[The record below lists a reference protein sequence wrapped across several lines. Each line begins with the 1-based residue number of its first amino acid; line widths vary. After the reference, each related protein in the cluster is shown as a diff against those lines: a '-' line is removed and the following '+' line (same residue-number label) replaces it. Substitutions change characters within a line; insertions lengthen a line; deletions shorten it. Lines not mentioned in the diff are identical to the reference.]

1 MVWYR
6 TIVLYFNET
15 QASETKCT
23 EVCRSNYPAKR
34 ARGKFPKACTGFNDE
49 YCLDN
54 IMARNEKIIK
64 LLATGFGSGLS
75 PFAPGTMGTLVG
87 IPICLACLP
96 LTWPARFLVVIVLSA
111 LAIYISGCAEIIYQ
125 KKDDQRIVIDEIA
138 GFQVAMLPVAIT
150 GLNICAAFVL
160 FRIFD
165 IWKPFPVN
173 KLQDLP
179 GGWGV
184 VIDDVAAGI
193 YAGVLMLAL
202 NYAGVI

>member
-1 MVWYR
+1 MG
-6 TIVLYFNET
+6 
-15 QASETKCT
+15 AS
-23 EVCRSNYPAKR
+23 
-34 ARGKFPKACTGFNDE
+34 
-49 YCLDN
+49 
-54 IMARNEKIIK
+54 EKIIK

-87 IPICLACLP
+87 IPICLVCLP
-96 LTWPARFLVVIVLSA
+96 LTWPVRFLFVIILSA
-111 LAIYISGCAEIIYQ
+111 LAIFVSGRAETIYS

-165 IWKPFPVN
+165 IWKPFPIRN
-173 KLQDLP
+173 LQNLP

-184 VIDDVAAGI
+184 VVDDIAAGI
-193 YAGVLMLAL
+193 YAGVIMLAL
-202 NYAGVI
+202 NYVVII